1 MGLRAQVKVS
11 LQSRAGMHKNV
22 WLADCGVWVP
32 PTRHGEVRVGVGIRC
47 GCSLEFVRKQSWE
60 AGRIRVVENTGVHIN
75 GVVSVLGFGRALGLT
90 TLSGVFRRV
99 EVLGVLGC
107 PLGWQVYKN

>member
-1 MGLRAQVKVS
+1 MLGCSGDSRAEHRAQLCGLEAQVKVS

-47 GCSLEFVRKQSWE
+47 GCSLEFVKETKLGSRKNS
-60 AGRIRVVENTGVHIN
+60 GRGEYWGPHKWSCL
-75 GVVSVLGFGRALGLT
+75 SVRIWGFGADYIKWCIQE
-90 TLSGVFRRV
+90 S
-99 EVLGVLGC
+99 
-107 PLGWQVYKN
+107 